1 MKRHEA
7 KIDTVDSQMIQL
19 LQKDGRIS
27 NTAIAKKIG
36 IAESTVRTR
45 LKRLMDE
52 NIIQIVAMSNPFD
65 LGF

>member
-1 MKRHEA
+1 MRNDKIQ
-7 KIDTVDSQMIQL
+7 IDTVDSQMIQL

-27 NTAIAKKIG
+27 NIAIAKKIG

-45 LKRLMDE
+45 LKRLIDE